1 MGSDKRGSSGRA
13 GIDNLLSHAA
23 DKSGR
28 EPGRQGPLTVRGR
41 TPTWLPLR
49 LSSSPPTDSPSGGTT
64 SPTMSRQYSGS
75 GKLCVCASVT
85 LVYRQLRRDGQ
96 LADVTLMCAG
106 GRQVRAGGIY
116 GWSKHN
122 GGKSNI
128 VCEESSRKLSPVQS
142 AADINMRDQ

>member
-64 SPTMSRQYSGS
+64 SPTMSPQYSGS

-106 GRQVRAGGIY
+106 GRQVRARGIY
-116 GWSKHN
+116 GVNTVSDI
-122 GGKSNI
+122 SNI
-128 VCEESSRKLSPVQS
+128 ENSRKLSPVQS

>member
-1 MGSDKRGSSGRA
+1 MAAAPPLLQPSDRFALRWNDFP
-13 GIDNLLSHAA
+13 DNVTAIF
-23 DKSGR
+23 R
-28 EPGRQGPLTVRGR
+28 F
-41 TPTWLPLR
+41 
-49 LSSSPPTDSPSGGTT
+49 
-64 SPTMSRQYSGS
+64 